1 MKRKILFS
9 ILAIIMC
16 LTLVGC
22 GKEEKQNN
30 TLDDIIEKFTNS
42 EKDDKDNS
50 SKNNDNKES
59 TSLDEIKLYSDD
71 TKMVFNF
78 YDQYNIV
85 YHYKGD
91 TITGLELYYDY
102 GTEELA
108 KISKSAI
115 EQTQDYEIKSVVQ
128 KGRYVIVTY
137 NEEAY
142 QDMTVEEV
150 KQTYSYLEQ
159 VYEE

>member
-9 ILAIIMC
+9 VLAIIMC
-16 LTLVGC
+16 LTIVGC

-30 TLDDIIEKFTNS
+30 ILGDIIENFTNS
-42 EKDDKDNS
+42 ENNDKDDS
-50 SKNNDNKES
+50 SKNNDDKD